1 MSLARNTMFA
11 LLMAIEKDLGAA
23 IGRAYSDDAGPL
35 LPTEKEAAL
44 GRWQRDRDATEA
56 PKRWQQLWDYLTL
69 GEKLDV
75 MARSAEPLAIA
86 LGIEAAGLRRAH
98 KALTPLSAVRNRVCH
113 NRPPEPQDFP
123 LTVDTTKQVLQEQ
136 GFPFDELAL
145 EFERLTD
152 RSVYPFTLA
161 IPTFWTTD
169 APRVANNLPI
179 PEWDET
185 GYIGRDSDRR
195 SLTKL
200 LVGSHPVINV
210 TGEGG
215 VGKTAIIT
223 RCMYDLLEM
232 PDQPYEA
239 MVWTSLKADRLTT
252 SGVQAL
258 VGAMASE
265 IEVMAAILDRFGG
278 PDPTTAGSTLFDQ
291 VRYVLSQLR
300 VLVAIDNIETIDREA
315 LRPLLMEI
323 PVGSKLILTSRIGIG
338 EIEVRFPLDPLTATD
353 AVNLFRR
360 TALLFGIDSLYT
372 RDREVL
378 EKYCERLYFNP
389 LAIKW
394 FIQSYVEG
402 RSVNA
407 LLSSRRS
414 QQTLLDFCFKNVFE
428 AFSNEQHRILRT
440 LVAAPGPLSEVQIA
454 LLAEIDDTELVRQ
467 NIEYLMSSNVVKRI
481 HDAWGANNQAMLWTP
496 TSFARRYVQD
506 DPLIKGD
513 RPRVAK
519 AYRALIGLRNEAR
532 TGRIEDYRPMA
543 IRAESTDEAMVARS
557 LTAALSSAYA
567 KDFAQAQSHLATA
580 KKLLP
585 DFSETYRISAQV
597 KELAG
602 DNAGARED
610 FDMALDIATGR
621 GVKSLAVYFA
631 QFLRRQGDPYTALT
645 ILERIASEYPNDL
658 VVAAEMATCSL
669 QAGELPHAFRCLD
682 VLEEGLLE
690 ASGSVDPIALGG
702 LVTSLGETLD
712 ASKAG
717 DNEDELARVSLRL
730 LSRTS
735 ALLSREPSFPL
746 AAQTALRIACRH
758 LSSTC
763 DMTRWEEIASYA
775 LLLAK
780 VVPMTGTDN
789 TEFDLLQSQCPMIA
803 RTTSYE
809 RVRGRSRSIGQGG
822 RRSSRIQG
830 RLKRFPRDR
839 DYTFVAGLDGND
851 YFFHK
856 TQLTTRVPWDGLC
869 DRDDLTVEFVPGA
882 VPMSGSAKALDV
894 VIVRSEPDPSRAAG
908 TRT

>member
-1 MSLARNTMFA
+1 MFA

-23 IGRAYSDDAGPL
+23 MGRAYPDDAGPL
-35 LPTEKEAAL
+35 APSEEEAAL
-44 GRWQRDRDATEA
+44 GRWQRDRDASEA
-56 PKRWQQLWDYLTL
+56 PKRWQHLWDYLTL

-75 MARSAEPLAIA
+75 MARSAEPLANA
-86 LGIEAAGLRRAH
+86 LGIEASGLKRVH
-98 KALTPLSAVRNRVCH
+98 QALTPLSAVRNRVCH

-123 LTVDTTKQVLQEQ
+123 LTVDTTKLVLQEQ
-136 GFPFDELAL
+136 GLPFDELAL

-152 RSVYPFTLA
+152 RSFYPFTLA
-161 IPTFWTTD
+161 IPTFWTAD
-169 APRVANNLPI
+169 ATRVANNLPI

-200 LVGSHPVINV
+200 LLGSHPVINV

-223 RCMYDLLEM
+223 RCLYDLLEM
-232 PDQPYEA
+232 ADQPYEA
-239 MVWTSLKADRLTT
+239 VVWTSLKADRLTT

-265 IEVMAAILDRFGG
+265 VEVLGAILDQFGG
-278 PDPTTAGSTLFDQ
+278 PEPSAGGENLFEQ
-291 VRYVLSQLR
+291 VRYVLSELR

-323 PVGSKLILTSRIGIG
+323 PVGSKLVLTSRIGIG
-338 EIEVRFPLDPLTATD
+338 EIEVRFPLEPLTATD
-353 AVNLFRR
+353 AVNLLRR

-372 RDREVL
+372 RDKEVL
-378 EKYCERLYFNP
+378 QKYCERLYFNP

-394 FIQSYVEG
+394 FIQGYVEG

-428 AFSNEQHRILRT
+428 AFSPEQHRILRT

-454 LLAEIDDTELVRQ
+454 LLSEIEDTELVRQ

-481 HDAWGANNQAMLWTP
+481 HDTWGANNQAMLWTP

-513 RPRVAK
+513 RPRIAK
-519 AYRALIGLRNEAR
+519 AYRALIGLRNEAQ
-532 TGRIEDYRPMA
+532 TGHADDYRPMA
-543 IRAESTDEAMVARS
+543 IRAESTDEATVARS
-557 LTAALSSAYA
+557 LTTALSLAYA
-567 KDFAQAQSHLATA
+567 KEFVQAQAHLTTA

-585 DFSETYRISAQV
+585 DFYETYRISAQV

-610 FDMALDIATGR
+610 FDMALDVATGH
-621 GVKSLAVYFA
+621 GVKSLAIYFA
-631 QFLRRQGDPYTALT
+631 QFMRRQGDPYTALT
-645 ILERIASEYPNDL
+645 VLERVVSDHPTDL
-658 VVAAEMATCSL
+658 VVAAEMGSCYL
-669 QAGELPHAFRCLD
+669 QAGELIQAFRCLR
-682 VLEEGLLE
+682 VLEEGLPE
-690 ASGSVDPIALGG
+690 AAGWVDPIALGG
-702 LVTSLGETLD
+702 LVTALAETLD
-712 ASKAG
+712 GAKAN
-717 DNEDELARVSLRL
+717 DQEDELARVSLRL

-735 ALLSREPSFPL
+735 SLLSREPSFVL
-746 AAQTALRIACRH
+746 AAQTALRTACRR
-758 LSSTC
+758 LASTC
-763 DMTRWEEIASYA
+763 DLQRWEEIAGYA
-775 LLLAK
+775 LQLAK
-780 VVPMTGTDN
+780 VVPMTGTDS
-789 TEFDLLQSQCPMIA
+789 TEFDLLEARCPVIA
-803 RTTSYE
+803 ATATYE
-809 RVRGRSRSIGQGG
+809 RVRGRSRSAVQGNK
-822 RRSSRIQG
+822 RSSRIQG
-830 RLKRFPRDR
+830 RLKPFPQDR
-839 DYTFVAGLDGND
+839 DYTFVRGSDGND

-856 TQLTTRVPWDGLC
+856 TQLTTRVPWDGLA
-869 DRDDLTVEFVPGA
+869 DRDDLLVEFVPGA

-894 VIVRSEPDPSRAAG
+894 VIVRSEPAPGVPRLPGPSAD
-908 TRT
+908 